1 MFNSLIKKRRSIRKY
16 AARKV
21 ERDTI
26 RQLLAAAMWSPSS
39 RNNRPWE
46 FVVVTDPGVLD
57 TLSRSKEAGSQ
68 FLAAAPLGIVVCADP
83 AKSDVW
89 VEDTAIAALM
99 IQLAAESMG
108 LASCWIQ
115 IRERAHDAGGMA
127 EPYVAQTLRLKPG
140 LKVAS
145 IIALGYPDQQLPEH
159 TIDEIEADKI
169 HANVYGER
177 YK

>member
-1 MFNSLIKKRRSIRKY
+1 MFNDLIKKRRSIRKFI
-16 AARKV
+16 ARPVEKEKV
-21 ERDTI
+21 Q
-26 RQLLAAAMWSPSS
+26 QLLTAAMWSPSS

-46 FVVVTDPGVLD
+46 FVVVTDPKLLD
-57 TLSRSKEAGSQ
+57 SLSRSKEAGSQ

-99 IQLAAESMG
+99 IQLAAESLD

-115 IRERAHDAGGMA
+115 IRERAHDADSMA
-127 EPYVAQTLRLKPG
+127 EPYVARALKLPEG

-159 TIDEIEADKI
+159 SEKEIEPDKI
-169 HANVYGER
+169 HANVFGER
-177 YK
+177 